1 MQDLLLTSSVTDSLN
16 SILGFLLDFHI
27 FVCFSYS
34 LPSFFPLPP
43 FLPPSFFSSLFSFLH
58 LIFSFLCTFSF
69 FYSGFFFS
77 FSFFLYLPNWESCSH
92 NEGPFLH
99 NIHKNHI
106 HFSLLLSLPDLLIL
120 GIWFPS
126 TVPLPQLLGSTYLL
140 NLQAQTSFHLP
151 LASN

>member
-1 MQDLLLTSSVTDSLN
+1 MIFTSLSVSL
-16 SILGFLLDFHI
+16 IPFLHSSPYPL
-27 FVCFSYS
+27 SS
-34 LPSFFPLPP
+34 LPHSSLLCSPFCISYFLFYVP
-43 FLPPSFFSSLFSFLH
+43 FLSS
-58 LIFSFLCTFSF
+58 IVV
-69 FYSGFFFS
+69 FFFS